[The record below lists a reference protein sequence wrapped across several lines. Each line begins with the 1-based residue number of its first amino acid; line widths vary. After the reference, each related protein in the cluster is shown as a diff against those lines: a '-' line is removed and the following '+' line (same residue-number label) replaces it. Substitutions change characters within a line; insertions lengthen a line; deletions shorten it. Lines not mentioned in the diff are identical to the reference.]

1 MMKIIP
7 ALIIAGV
14 ISGCASPEQAKP
26 PCGFVAGKN
35 VASYDVQSVRGIE
48 IIKVYK
54 TGRRIDPAN
63 PNIMHEAGEIYVV
76 NRSPAWNLR
85 ANTPVGDPVF
95 ANHPRP
101 VNIRNENTELLRNT
115 NQAMRHLG
123 NQMLKNREEIQK
135 VSKENQNKK
144 NIEPLIEQL
153 EKEQGKIKRGL
164 AELEK

>member
-26 PCGFVAGKN
+26 PCGFVAGRN
-35 VASYDVQSVRGIE
+35 VTSYDVRTVRGAE

-54 TGRRIDPAN
+54 TGRHIDPAN
-63 PNIMHEAGEIYVV
+63 PNIMHEAGKIYVV

-85 ANTPVGDPVF
+85 PNTPVGGPAF
-95 ANHPRP
+95 ANHLRP
-101 VNIRNENTELLRNT
+101 VNIRNENMELLQNT

-135 VSKENQNKK
+135 ITKENKK
-144 NIEPLIEQL
+144 KLEPLVEQL
-153 EKEQGKIKRGL
+153 EKEQGKIKRKL